1 MKDNNGMKEKYETPE
16 MEVVKF
22 ATEDVMDTVG
32 GSGLGWEE
40 EGEPW

>member
-22 ATEDVMDTVG
+22 ATEDVMDIG
-32 GSGLGWEE
+32 DSGFGWEE
-40 EGEPW
+40 EEEEPW